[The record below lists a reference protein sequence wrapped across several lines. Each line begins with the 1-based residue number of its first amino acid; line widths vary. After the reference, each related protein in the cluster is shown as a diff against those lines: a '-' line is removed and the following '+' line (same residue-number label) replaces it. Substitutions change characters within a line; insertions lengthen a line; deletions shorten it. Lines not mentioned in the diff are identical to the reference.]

1 MKQSLIC
8 STLRS
13 EKVTSFDDIST
24 TFIKG
29 TVTSI
34 SGPLTHNFNLSLSS
48 GVVPAE
54 LKIARVVPLFKTGD
68 VINIIFSN
76 YRPISVLPSFF
87 KISEKLVCNRIID
100 YLSKYKILSD
110 DQFGFR
116 KQHSAKY
123 ALALLFGKISSV
135 IDNNEITKGIF
146 IDLYK
151 AFHTVKDLILL
162 DKLLYYGIRGV
173 AFNWLEDYLN
183 NRQHFVQ
190 FNGFNS
196 PYSNIQCGVPQGSI
210 LGPLLSL
217 IYITEMYDVSKV
229 LYFILFADDTN
240 IFFSHKNLNFIEK
253 TLNEE

>member
-1 MKQSLIC
+1 MINS
-8 STLRS
+8 
-13 EKVTSFDDIST
+13 VF
-24 TFIKG
+24 
-29 TVTSI
+29 VNSI
-34 SGPLTHNFNLSLSS
+34 QLNTPQ
-48 GVVPAE
+48 
-54 LKIARVVPLFKTGD
+54 LF
-68 VINIIFSN
+68 
-76 YRPISVLPSFF
+76 YLE
-87 KISEKLVCNRIID
+87 KISP
-100 YLSKYKILSD
+100 
-110 DQFGFR
+110 
-116 KQHSAKY
+116 
-123 ALALLFGKISSV
+123 V

-162 DKLLYYGIRGV
+162 DKLLHYGIRGV
-173 AFNWLEDYLN
+173 AFNWLEDYIN

-190 FNGFNS
+190 FNGFNL